1 MKVAARAEVTTLKT
15 GARTLLSFNSGNIA
29 GAVKEL
35 IQAGKATVYYAPL
48 TLQQTGDFRIGTE
61 QMKRLKRDHIQ
72 EINAMTLQ
80 LTVPNMACS
89 ACGDT
94 ITKAI
99 TAVDSTAKVEANPK
113 TKQVN
118 IETQASET
126 AIKDAI
132 AAVGYTVT

>member
-1 MKVAARAEVTTLKT
+1 
-15 GARTLLSFNSGNIA
+15 
-29 GAVKEL
+29 
-35 IQAGKATVYYAPL
+35 
-48 TLQQTGDFRIGTE
+48 
-61 QMKRLKRDHIQ
+61 
-72 EINAMTLQ
+72 MTLQ

-99 TAVDSTAKVEANPK
+99 QAIDSSATVQADPK

-126 AIKDAI
+126 AIKQAITDA
-132 AAVGYTVT
+132 GYTVEPG